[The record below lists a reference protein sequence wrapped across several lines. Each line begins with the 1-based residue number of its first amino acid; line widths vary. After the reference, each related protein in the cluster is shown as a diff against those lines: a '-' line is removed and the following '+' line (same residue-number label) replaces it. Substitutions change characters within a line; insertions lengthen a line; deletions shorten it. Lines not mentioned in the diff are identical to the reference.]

1 MLTRAKSKPLPW
13 QQQKYSAIAR
23 QVDVF
28 SATIQF
34 AFGLWWDSRKQRST
48 PEQRTKRAEQLVG
61 QLLDLGPTF
70 IKIGQA
76 LSTRGDLLPLEYIR
90 ALGRLQDSVPPFS
103 STAAIDIVE
112 ADLRQSIDKLYAEF
126 DPIPLAAAS
135 LGQVHRAR
143 LFSGEEVAVKVQRP
157 GLEQLFELDFQALL
171 QLVKVCERLFP
182 NLRKFELEAI
192 YEEFRRTIYSEIDYV
207 HEGQNA
213 DRFRENFRDYPNIL
227 APKVYW
233 DYTTTHVLTLEYLPG
248 IKIDRREQLESAG
261 LDPKEINKIG
271 IGCYLK
277 QLLVDGFF
285 QADPHPGNM
294 AVDGAGN
301 IIFYDFGMMSEISSL
316 NQAEMTRAL
325 FAVIRKDADE
335 VVDTLVSMGLVS
347 EMKDMTPVQTMIEF
361 ALDRFRERP
370 LNFQE
375 FRLLKY
381 ELYEMFEKQPFRLPA
396 QMTFILK
403 ALGTLDGVARSLDQ
417 QYNLM
422 ACVQPFVK
430 NFAGRQGQKQIAGE
444 LIRQAKSFITD
455 RFDRPSRTEIL
466 LMQIE
471 RRLDDGEQRWR
482 SQKLETERAIARLQ
496 LAIKAMIYGGF
507 CGFSFMS
514 GAIFASSGSMSIA
527 AFLCFGF
534 AGLMGL
540 FFLRTFGKFLMR
552 DKLDWLSDS

>member
-1 MLTRAKSKPLPW
+1 MLTPAPSKPLPW

-23 QVDVF
+23 QIDVF

-34 AFGLWWDSRKQRST
+34 AFGLWWDSKKRRSS
-48 PEQRTKRAEQLVG
+48 PEHRTKRAEQLVG

-90 ALGRLQDSVPPFS
+90 ALSKLQDSVPPFS
-103 STAAIDIVE
+103 STAAIDIIE
-112 ADLRQSIDKLYAEF
+112 ADLQQPIDVLYAEF

-143 LFSGEEVAVKVQRP
+143 LHSGEEVAVKVQRP
-157 GLEQLFELDFQALL
+157 GLEGLFDLDFKALL
-171 QLVKVCERLFP
+171 QLVQVCERLFP
-182 NLRKFELEAI
+182 SLQKFELEAI
-192 YEEFRRTIYSEIDYV
+192 YEEFRRTIYFEIDYV

-213 DRFRENFRDYPNIL
+213 DRFRTNFLDYPNIL

-233 DYTTTHVLTLEYLPG
+233 KYTTTHVLTLEYLPG
-248 IKIDRREQLESAG
+248 IKIDRREQLESIG

-294 AVDGAGN
+294 AVDSQGN

-347 EMKDMTPVQTMIEF
+347 QMKDMTPVQTMIEF

-375 FRLLKY
+375 FRQLKY

-422 ACVQPFVK
+422 ACIQPFVK
-430 NFAGRQGQKQIAGE
+430 NFAGKQGQKQIAGE
-444 LIRQAKSFITD
+444 IVRQAKNFITS
-455 RFDRPSRTEIL
+455 RFDRPSRVEVL

-496 LAIKAMIYGGF
+496 LAMKAMIYGGF

-514 GAIFASSGSMSIA
+514 GAIFASGSMSIA

-540 FFLRTFGKFLMR
+540 LFVRAFGRFMMR
-552 DKLDWLSDS
+552 DKLDWLSND

>member
-1 MLTRAKSKPLPW
+1 MPLLAKSKPLPW

-23 QVDVF
+23 QIDVF
-28 SATIQF
+28 SATVQF
-34 AFGLWWDSRKQRST
+34 AFGLWQDNRKQHTT
-48 PEQRTKRAEQLVG
+48 PEQRTKRAEQLVR

-103 STAAIDIVE
+103 STAAIDIIE
-112 ADLRQSIDKLYAEF
+112 ADLKQPIDKLYAEF
-126 DPIPLAAAS
+126 DPMPLAAAS
-135 LGQVHRAR
+135 LGQVHKAR

-157 GLEQLFELDFQALL
+157 GLEQLFELDFRALL

-182 NLRKFELEAI
+182 NLQNFELEAI
-192 YEEFRRTIYSEIDYV
+192 YEEFRRTIYYEIDYL
-207 HEGQNA
+207 HEGRNA
-213 DRFRENFRDYPNIL
+213 DRFRENFLDYPDIL

-233 DYTTTHVLTLEYLPG
+233 DYTSTHVLTLEYLPG
-248 IKIDRREQLESAG
+248 IKIDRREQLEAAG
-261 LDPKEINKIG
+261 LDPVEINKVG

-294 AVDGAGN
+294 AVDGDGN

-325 FAVIRKDADE
+325 FAVVRKDADE

-370 LNFQE
+370 MNFQE
-375 FRLLKY
+375 FRALKY

-403 ALGTLDGVARSLDQ
+403 ALGTLDGVARSLDRD
-417 QYNLM
+417 YNLM

-444 LIRQAKSFITD
+444 LVRQAKSFLTS

-482 SQKLETERAIARLQ
+482 SQKIETERAIERLQ
-496 LAIKAMIYGGF
+496 LMLKATIYGIF

-514 GAIFASSGSMSIA
+514 GAIFASSGSMSIPG
-527 AFLCFGF
+527 FLCFGF

-540 FFLRTFGKFLMR
+540 LFLRAFGKFLMR

>member
-23 QVDVF
+23 QIDVF

-34 AFGLWWDSRKQRST
+34 AFGLWWDSRKQRSS

-90 ALGRLQDSVPPFS
+90 ALSKLQDSVPPFS
-103 STAAIDIVE
+103 STAAIDIIE
-112 ADLRQSIDKLYAEF
+112 ADLKQPIDVLYAEF

-143 LFSGEEVAVKVQRP
+143 LHSGEEVAVKVQRP
-157 GLEQLFELDFQALL
+157 GLEALFDLDFKALY
-171 QLVKVCERLFP
+171 QLVQLCERLFP
-182 NLRKFELEAI
+182 SVRKFELEAI
-192 YEEFRRTIYSEIDYV
+192 YDEFRRIIYLEIDYV
-207 HEGQNA
+207 NEGHNA
-213 DRFRENFRDYPNIL
+213 DRFRANFADYPNIL

-233 DYTTTHVLTLEYLPG
+233 SYTTAHVLTLEYLPG
-248 IKIDRREQLESAG
+248 IKIDRREQLEAIG
-261 LDPKEINKIG
+261 LDPKEINKTG

-294 AVDGAGN
+294 AVDSQGK

-347 EMKDMTPVQTMIEF
+347 QMKDMTPVQTMIEF

-375 FRLLKY
+375 FRQLKY

-422 ACVQPFVK
+422 ACIQPFVK
-430 NFAGRQGQKQIAGE
+430 NFAGKQGQKQIAGE
-444 LIRQAKSFITD
+444 IVRQAKNFITS
-455 RFDRPSRTEIL
+455 RFDRPSRVEVL

-496 LAIKAMIYGGF
+496 LAMKAMIYGGF

-514 GAIFASSGSMSIA
+514 GAIFASGSMSIA

-540 FFLRTFGKFLMR
+540 LFMRAFGRFVMR
-552 DKLDWLSDS
+552 DKLDWLSND

>member
-1 MLTRAKSKPLPW
+1 MLTPAQSKPLPW

-23 QVDVF
+23 QIDVF

-34 AFGLWWDSRKQRST
+34 AFGLWWDSKKRRSS
-48 PEQRTKRAEQLVG
+48 PEHRTKRAEQLVG

-90 ALGRLQDSVPPFS
+90 ALSKLQDSVPPFS
-103 STAAIDIVE
+103 STAAINIIE
-112 ADLRQSIDKLYAEF
+112 ADLQQPIDVLYAEF

-143 LFSGEEVAVKVQRP
+143 LHSGEEVAVKVQRP
-157 GLEQLFELDFQALL
+157 GLEGLFDLDFKALL
-171 QLVKVCERLFP
+171 QLVQVCERLFP
-182 NLRKFELEAI
+182 SLQKFELEAI
-192 YEEFRRTIYSEIDYV
+192 YEEFRRTIYFEIDYV

-213 DRFRENFRDYPNIL
+213 DRFRANFLDYPNIL

-233 DYTTTHVLTLEYLPG
+233 KYTTTHVLTLEYLPG
-248 IKIDRREQLESAG
+248 IKIDRREQLESIG
-261 LDPKEINKIG
+261 LDPKEINKVG

-294 AVDGAGN
+294 AVDSKGN

-347 EMKDMTPVQTMIEF
+347 KMKDMTPVQTMIEF

-375 FRLLKY
+375 FRQLKY

-430 NFAGRQGQKQIAGE
+430 NFAGKQGQKQIAGE
-444 LIRQAKSFITD
+444 IVRQAKNFITS
-455 RFDRPSRTEIL
+455 RFDRPSRVEVL

-496 LAIKAMIYGGF
+496 LAMKAMIYGGF

-514 GAIFASSGSMSIA
+514 GAIFASGSMSIA

-540 FFLRTFGKFLMR
+540 LFLRAFGRFVMR
-552 DKLDWLSDS
+552 DKLDWLSND